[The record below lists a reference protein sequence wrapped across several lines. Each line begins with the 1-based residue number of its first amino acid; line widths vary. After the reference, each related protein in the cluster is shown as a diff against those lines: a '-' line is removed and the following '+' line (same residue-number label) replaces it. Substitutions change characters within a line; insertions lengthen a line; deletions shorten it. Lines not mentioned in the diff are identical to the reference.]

1 MTEVVVYSK
10 QGCHLCERVIAK
22 LEEMNYESSIRI
34 STRDITED
42 QKLFERYRY
51 LIPAVAIDGKVRLA
65 GAALTDPNTLED
77 VLRKAISSG

>member
-22 LEEMNYESSIRI
+22 LEEMNYESSIRL
-34 STRDITED
+34 SARDITED

-51 LIPAVAIDGKVRLA
+51 LIPVVAINGKVRLA

>member
-34 STRDITED
+34 SARDITED

-51 LIPAVAIDGKVRLA
+51 LIPVVAINGKVRLA

>member
-34 STRDITED
+34 SARDITED

-51 LIPAVAIDGKVRLA
+51 LIPVVAINGQVRLA